1 MRKFKRIALVC
12 ALILVGAMIV
22 SCGAST
28 KVSVNVKVVV
38 MAEDEIYFG
47 PVEVQVEGTTDNP
60 PTVLQCAQEA
70 FILNDF
76 RYENDEYSI
85 LSIGDY
91 KEKTEGDYQYFWV
104 YTINGVEPTSGRA
117 GTIVANEGDVIL
129 FTYVKESTADLA
141 AKDTAGEN

>member
-1 MRKFKRIALVC
+1 MRNFKRIALVC

-38 MAEDEIYFG
+38 MAEDDIYFG

-60 PTVLQCAQEA
+60 PTILQCVQEA

-129 FTYVKESTADLA
+129 FT
-141 AKDTAGEN
+141 